1 MSLNSLP
8 TIYSDM
14 DGVLADFDRAARKAL
29 GHSEHGHNINDDE
42 YAKIGKLKGFWEN
55 IPPMRDF
62 DIYWNF
68 IKKFD
73 PHILTAY
80 PSTWDDPHA
89 VQGKR
94 SWNRKYTK
102 VASEKL
108 HIVSRKSKKLFA
120 KDKETGKPNILIDDY
135 LKNVNEWREAGGIGI
150 LHTNAISTIMQLKNL
165 GFK

>member
-1 MSLNSLP
+1 MNKSLP

-14 DGVLADFDRAARKAL
+14 DGVLADFDRAARVAL
-29 GHSEHGHNINDDE
+29 GHSHHATDIDNSE
-42 YAKIGKLKGFWEN
+42 YEKIGKLKNFWEN

-68 IKKFD
+68 IKKYN

-89 VQGKR
+89 VHGKKL
-94 SWNRKYTK
+94 WNRKYLR
-102 VASEKL
+102 VPEGRM
-108 HIVSRKSKKLFA
+108 HIVSRKSKKIYA
-120 KDKETGKPNILIDDY
+120 IDKETGKPNLLIDDY
-135 LKNVNEWREAGGIGI
+135 EKNINEWTAAGGIAI
-150 LHTNAISTIMQLKNL
+150 HHTNAFSTIIQLKNL